1 MTVKSYTDVDAL
13 KLSLRKLL
21 DAEQAHIALN
31 TNESTKRLM
40 AGNDKVS
47 TVALIVCDVE
57 LGSAQIDGWQVHKKL
72 QELYVDARRK

>member
-1 MTVKSYTDVDAL
+1 
-13 KLSLRKLL
+13 
-21 DAEQAHIALN
+21 
-31 TNESTKRLM
+31 M